1 MVSGCSISTS
11 NWRRRGQVTTSAE
24 IQKISLSR
32 QNISRLAGPRRWI
45 RLWSNGRDVTL
56 EAKPLDTIVG
66 CGTHLEGVMKVENN
80 ARIDGVFKGELSCR
94 GRLTISLSGA
104 VQADLEGTV
113 VVVRGTVH
121 GTLCADKVHLDSQAR
136 FFGDIHTRTL
146 SVAEGALFHGSSLR
160 LDDRVPER
168 QIVDES
174 GPLPTMVPESVI
186 HNES

>member
-1 MVSGCSISTS
+1 MLNLYKQLATQGP
-11 NWRRRGQVTTSAE
+11 VTTAE
-24 IQKISLSR
+24 IQKISLSM
-32 QNISRLAGPRRWI
+32 QNIFRLAGPQRWI

-66 CGTHLEGVMKVENN
+66 RGTHLEGVMKVENN
-80 ARIDGVFKGELSCR
+80 ARIDGVFRGELSCS
-94 GRLTISLSGA
+94 GTLTISLSGA

-113 VVVRGTVH
+113 VVVQGTVH
-121 GTLCADKVHLDSQAR
+121 GTLRADKVHLDDQAR

-160 LDDRVPER
+160 LDDGVPEQ
-168 QIVDES
+168 QIVDAS
-174 GPLPTMVPESVI
+174 GPLQAVVPESVV